1 MLKLQPKDMV
11 FGTTASYGLD
21 MDCAMAVQQLS
32 ILEFTCQIFVISVDT
47 VLGGGARSSLLA
59 VPSAHTHQG
68 PRNLGI

>member
-1 MLKLQPKDMV
+1 
-11 FGTTASYGLD
+11 

-59 VPSAHTHQG
+59 VASAHTHQG